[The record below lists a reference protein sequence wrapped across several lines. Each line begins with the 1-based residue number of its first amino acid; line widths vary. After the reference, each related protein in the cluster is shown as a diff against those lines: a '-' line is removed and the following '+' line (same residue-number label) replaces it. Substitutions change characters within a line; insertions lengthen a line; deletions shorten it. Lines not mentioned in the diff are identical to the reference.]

1 MRLLETVLA
10 GLTFR
15 TSTPAFEPGE
25 EFTAYV
31 TGTDGTDALVR
42 VGDSVLRLDG
52 GDESLVDRRVRLRV
66 ESFDADA
73 HEGRAEL
80 RSVVDAD

>member
-1 MRLLETVLA
+1 VSLLDSLLA

-15 TSTPAFEPGE
+15 TATPDFEPGE

-31 TGTDGTDALVR
+31 TGADRDGALVR
-42 VGDSVLRLDG
+42 VGDSTLRLDD
-52 GDESLVDRRVRLRV
+52 GDGSLVDRRVRLRV
-66 ESFDADA
+66 ASFDANT

-80 RSVVDAD
+80 LSVVDDD